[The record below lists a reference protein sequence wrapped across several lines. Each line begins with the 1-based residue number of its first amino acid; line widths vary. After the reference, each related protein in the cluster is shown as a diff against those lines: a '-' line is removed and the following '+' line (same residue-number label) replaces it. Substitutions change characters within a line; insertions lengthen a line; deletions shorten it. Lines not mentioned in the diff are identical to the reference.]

1 MNTFHIIIKSQN
13 SIAAFGGYNHKIFFL
28 QLLNATIIKYKG
40 SLHAFVIMDT
50 HVHLLV
56 TVPNTSLLI
65 KTLLSR
71 YARIYNKLNNRQ
83 GPVFQNGAIIYQKQ
97 YNSWKID
104 TILYILNNPLEARMC
119 RCHKDYHFSSYKLHT
134 GQKTSLANIIVI
146 DNSLIEENFRD
157 MKQFKE
163 ALKDK
168 LKYQKSVAHI
178 KYNRSNYHN

>member
-1 MNTFHIIIKSQN
+1 MNTFHIIIKSRN
-13 SIAAFGGYNHKIFFL
+13 SVTAFGGYNHKIFFL
-28 QLLNATIIKYKG
+28 RLLNSTIFKYKG

-50 HVHLLV
+50 HAHLLV
-56 TVPNTSLLI
+56 TVHNTSLFI

-71 YARIYNKLNNRQ
+71 YARIYNKWNNKQ
-83 GPVFQNGAIIYQKQ
+83 GALFQNGAIIYQKQ

-104 TILYILNNPLEARMC
+104 TILYILNNPIEARIC
-119 RCHKDYHFSSYKLHT
+119 KCHKDYHFSSYKLHT

-146 DNSLIEENFRD
+146 DNRLIEENFRD
-157 MKQFKE
+157 ITQFKE

-178 KYNRSNYHN
+178 KYNRSNCHN